1 MAAAVAAATTAAAI
15 PPPAAESFIGRR
27 APGLSARGFSCMQRR
42 ESGSRQ
48 GHYPCRM
55 RWVRPIGRGNPAASA
70 ACPNAP
76 APLGGEFTG
85 GRQWPPPPMSSA
97 QAPDRSPRPAGPG
110 LTPSAAPPLPTA
122 NTSLVCGGDPRFE
135 TSKRL
140 RLQTRVGAN
149 RRLRRLLGGDKCAVP
164 ARGMPHLPARGT
176 RHP

>member
-48 GHYPCRM
+48 GHYPCGV

-97 QAPDRSPRPAGPG
+97 QAPDRSPPSRRARSHSLRCASSPHLKHFAGLRRG
-110 LTPSAAPPLPTA
+110 
-122 NTSLVCGGDPRFE
+122 PRFE